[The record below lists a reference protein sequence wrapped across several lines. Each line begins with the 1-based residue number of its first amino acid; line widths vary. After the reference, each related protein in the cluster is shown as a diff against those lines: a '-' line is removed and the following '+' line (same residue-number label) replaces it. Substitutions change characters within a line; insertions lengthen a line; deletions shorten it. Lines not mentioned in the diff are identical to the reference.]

1 MKNTKTFDISDWIPI
16 TDISDQI
23 TLKSGIKLKMLEVKP
38 INFSLKSDAE
48 QISILESYKRFLKQC
63 NFEMQI
69 IVQACKSDVESHVQN
84 VQKYS
89 FGNTKLEAI
98 SKNYINLINSI
109 IENKKSIVRR
119 FFIILKVDKNI
130 SENIERII
138 SGLSNCGNEVTVCD
152 SNQIKAVF
160 KNYFCKE

>member
-1 MKNTKTFDISDWIPI
+1 MKNVKTFDVSSWIPI
-16 TDISDQI
+16 DKIHNEI
-23 TLKSGIKLKMLEVKP
+23 ILKSGVKLKMLEVKA
-38 INFSLKSDAE
+38 INFSLKSENE

-69 IVQACKSDVESHVQN
+69 IVQAFKSDVESHVKS

-89 FGNTKLEAI
+89 YGNSALEMI

-109 IENKKSIVRR
+109 IENKKSITRR
-119 FFIILKVDKNI
+119 FFIVLKVDKNI
-130 SENIERII
+130 SENIEKII
-138 SGLSNCGNEVTVCD
+138 TGLSSCGNEVTVCE
-152 SNQIKAVF
+152 SQQIKEVL

>member
-1 MKNTKTFDISDWIPI
+1 MKNVKTFDISTWIPI
-16 TDISDQI
+16 AEIDDQI
-23 TLKSGIKLKMLEVKP
+23 ILKSGVKLKMLEVKP
-38 INFSLKSDAE
+38 INFSLKSDGE

-69 IVQACKSDVESHVQN
+69 IVQAFKSDVESHVRSIET
-84 VQKYS
+84 YS
-89 FGNTKLEAI
+89 YGNATLEAI

-109 IENKKSIVRR
+109 IENKRSITRR

-130 SENIERII
+130 SENIEKII
-138 SGLSNCGNEVTVCD
+138 SGLSSCGNEVVVCE
-152 SNQIKAVF
+152 SKQIKEVL